1 MKKRWLL
8 IVALVICAVLLLG
21 ACSPIDAKKVKES
34 KTLDSLQ
41 VAKIDALGNDYSF
54 SRSNGMLALFSKT
67 DDNGKETQKVINVD
81 TGAVIYTLVETDN
94 KEIDLENGQ
103 LIISTYDEEK
113 DTVRYTVYDNAGQ
126 LICDNVKEYR
136 FVNDCLVYDQIHVVR
151 FDEDTD
157 AVKETYT
164 RSEFDGTIP
173 QCDEWTDDYYYEM
186 NGRTVEVYDK
196 HYVRTATYTLPSYV
210 SGIISSDNISYQ
222 VLDDGTIV
230 TQGLVE
236 VDAQSDRYDILQNG
250 KKYDLFTI
258 RINPKNG
265 KTQKLSVDFVIFML
279 RRASD
284 FDENDIFDSS
294 VKNIGIVVKITDKKL
309 SMAENN
315 MHIMSL
321 DSRLKGNELFV
332 VNGETVQPEGVGNG
346 YLVAE
351 GVETETTYLLSA
363 KLKVLANMDAVRTY
377 TEKYIL
383 TKRGIYDYN
392 LQQLVD
398 LSDKDYEYVDTVGN
412 YLIFSEAVTKA
423 ATENEPATTEITYY
437 LYNGSFKKIADD
449 ETWDGVINDSYY
461 ALRSTPEATTGN
473 PFPDTTY
480 SYYDASGNLLFTS
493 VGLTA
498 STIAYGNDWCIMSV
512 RTADGYTFYR
522 VQR

>member
-41 VAKIDALGNDYSF
+41 IAKIDALGNDYSF
-54 SRSNGMLALFSKT
+54 SRSSGMLALFSKT
-67 DDNGKETQKVINVD
+67 DDDGKETQKVINVD
-81 TGAVIYTLVETDN
+81 TGAVVYTFNETDN
-94 KEIDLENGQ
+94 KEINLENGL
-103 LIISTYDEEK
+103 LIIRTHDEEK
-113 DTVRYTVYDNAGQ
+113 DTNRYAIYDNAGQ

-136 FVNDCLVYDQIHVVR
+136 FVNDCLVYDTIHVVR
-151 FDEDTD
+151 FDKDTK

-164 RSEFDGTIP
+164 RSEFDGAIP
-173 QCDEWTDDYYYEM
+173 QCDEWTDDYYYKM

-210 SGIISSDNISYQ
+210 SGILSSDSISYQ

-230 TQGLVE
+230 AQGLVE
-236 VDAQSDRYDILQNG
+236 VDAQSDRYDILRDG
-250 KKYDLFTI
+250 EKYDLFTI

-265 KTQKLSVDFVIFML
+265 KTQKLSVDFVLFML
-279 RRASD
+279 SRASEI
-284 FDENDIFDSS
+284 DENDIFDSS
-294 VKNIGIVVKITDKKL
+294 VKNIGIVVKIADKKL
-309 SMAENN
+309 NMAENN
-315 MHIMSL
+315 MRIMSL

-332 VNGETVQPEGVGNG
+332 VNGETVQPESIGNG

-351 GVETETTYLLSA
+351 GVETGTVYLLSA
-363 KLKVLANMDAVRTY
+363 KLKVIASMDAVRTY

-383 TKRGIYDYN
+383 TKRGIYDYSMK
-392 LQQLVD
+392 QLVD

-423 ATENEPATTEITYY
+423 ATETEPATTETTYY
-437 LYNGSFKKIADD
+437 LYNGSFKKIADSK
-449 ETWDGVINDSYY
+449 TWDGVINDSYY
-461 ALRSTPEATTGN
+461 VLRNTPEATTGN
-473 PFPDTTY
+473 PSPDTTY
-480 SYYDASGNLLFTS
+480 SYYDATGNFLFSS
-493 VGLTA
+493 VGMTA
-498 STIAYGNDWCIMSV
+498 STLVRGNDWCIVSV

-522 VQR
+522 VQI